1 MWYKYK
7 IKHVDQWNTV
17 ENPNMT
23 TQRYSHSIFDK
34 EAKEKMHLRKGSIWM
49 NGFGK
54 AGCPHAEDWKWI
66 HLYHPVHIIAK

>member
-1 MWYKYK
+1 MKYTCSNRKMWYKYK

-34 EAKEKMHLRKGSIWM
+34 EAKEKMHLRKGSI
-49 NGFGK
+49 
-54 AGCPHAEDWKWI
+54 
-66 HLYHPVHIIAK
+66 